1 VAALTPP
8 IEGMWPP
15 PIQRSIDATRRH
27 SFGALPFHYQY
38 AALAALPPVAAS
50 LLSLPLFAV
59 TILACESLP
68 ARAPSHMERD
78 RHRSPFSRLGL
89 DASTPRARSLS
100 NQSQYR
106 RTSNMELCVICQDE
120 EATARCVT
128 CRKCRAYIHRWGAE
142 KDDRIITHFD
152 TLRIRVKRMTT
163 FAVIQDET
171 VRHVDLRELQ
181 EKRFIYLSK
190 REMRRTKAKVISVK
204 VAEQQ
209 LRRMA

>member
-1 VAALTPP
+1 
-8 IEGMWPP
+8 
-15 PIQRSIDATRRH
+15 
-27 SFGALPFHYQY
+27 
-38 AALAALPPVAAS
+38 
-50 LLSLPLFAV
+50 
-59 TILACESLP
+59 
-68 ARAPSHMERD
+68 
-78 RHRSPFSRLGL
+78 
-89 DASTPRARSLS
+89 
-100 NQSQYR
+100 
-106 RTSNMELCVICQDE
+106 MELCVICQDE

-128 CRKCRAYIHRWGAE
+128 CRKCRAYIHRWGSE

-171 VRHVDLRELQ
+171 VKHVDLRDLQ

-190 REMRRTKAKVISVK
+190 REMRRTKAKVISLK

>member
-1 VAALTPP
+1 
-8 IEGMWPP
+8 
-15 PIQRSIDATRRH
+15 
-27 SFGALPFHYQY
+27 
-38 AALAALPPVAAS
+38 
-50 LLSLPLFAV
+50 
-59 TILACESLP
+59 
-68 ARAPSHMERD
+68 
-78 RHRSPFSRLGL
+78 
-89 DASTPRARSLS
+89 
-100 NQSQYR
+100 
-106 RTSNMELCVICQDE
+106 MELCVICQDE

-128 CRKCRAYIHRWGAE
+128 CRKCRAYIHRWGSE

-171 VRHVDLRELQ
+171 VKHVDLRELQ

-190 REMRRTKAKVISVK
+190 REMRRTKAKVISLK